1 MCLGRVWGAEL
12 SVRWVKL
19 SPFINC
25 DYVRWPRDIGKCIQ
39 RSCVIFGLFL
49 IPISW
54 ISANFC
60 LRIIFHQWM
69 MMEDLGRWWKTM
81 EDDLWTLENVLK
93 GLVSSLDRF
102 WYPWVEFLWIF
113 IWGSSSINGRWWK
126 TMEDDGRWRKMMENV
141 LSYHIQHFWYFVIWC
156 RTIRWATVLTNMSG
170 GHNGPPRPVDAL
182 QTPGMI
188 GLKRQNLEDYSQKE

>member
-1 MCLGRVWGAEL
+1 MHFKCNKTHWEFAKQPTEAIGTIFRNIFLLGVCLGRVWGAEL

-39 RSCVIFGLFL
+39 RTCVIFGLFL

-69 MMEDLGRWWKTM
+69 MMEDLGRWWKMTYGHWKM
-81 EDDLWTLENVLK
+81 YSKVLCH
-93 GLVSSLDRF
+93 
-102 WYPWVEFLWIF
+102 LWIVF
-113 IWGSSSINGRWWK
+113 GCPAALYSLMSHQVGVGQKIYQLY
-126 TMEDDGRWRKMMENV
+126 MP
-141 LSYHIQHFWYFVIWC
+141 SYQNRSCSVCLQDVY
-156 RTIRWATVLTNMSG
+156 LTFLDS
-170 GHNGPPRPVDAL
+170 
-182 QTPGMI
+182 
-188 GLKRQNLEDYSQKE
+188 RQ

>member
-1 MCLGRVWGAEL
+1 MHFKCNETHWEFAKHPTEAIGTIFRNIFLLGVCLGRVWGAEL

-126 TMEDDGRWRKMMENV
+126 MMEDDRKWWKM
-141 LSYHIQHFWYFVIWC
+141 YCHIIYNTFDI
-156 RTIRWATVLTNMSG
+156 L
-170 GHNGPPRPVDAL
+170 
-182 QTPGMI
+182 
-188 GLKRQNLEDYSQKE
+188 

>member
-1 MCLGRVWGAEL
+1 MTHQLPFRSSSRVVKDSLRAVLCHLWIVFDTHKLNVCEFLFEDHLPSMEDDGRWG
-12 SVRWVKL
+12 K
-19 SPFINC
+19 
-25 DYVRWPRDIGKCIQ
+25 
-39 RSCVIFGLFL
+39 
-49 IPISW
+49 
-54 ISANFC
+54 
-60 LRIIFHQWM
+60 
-69 MMEDLGRWWKTM
+69 MMEETM

-156 RTIRWATVLTNMSG
+156 RTIRWATVLTNVSG
-170 GHNGPPRPVDAL
+170 GHNGPP
-182 QTPGMI
+182 PG
-188 GLKRQNLEDYSQKE
+188 